1 MCKPFLALMDAS
13 AKPAAFLSYDHLDD
27 RYGHISQFKERLSDE
42 VCIQTGE
49 EFSIFQDRSD
59 ISWGENWRRRIED
72 SLDYVVFFIPIIT
85 PSFFKSEYCRT
96 ELKQFLE
103 REKRLHRRD
112 FVLPVYY
119 VSTPLLDDAD
129 RRAEDELAREISKRQ
144 YADWRE
150 LRFEPFDSPRVGKEL
165 ERLAAQIRE
174 TLDGARS
181 SGCMMEPRPNP
192 ARTGTAS
199 TVIAST
205 GIASNEKPPAR
216 QKIEHRTIVVDQMHR
231 GDHTTINEAV
241 MIACPGD
248 RILVKP
254 GLYEEE
260 MTIDKPLEILGDG
273 DLRDIV
279 IRATGKSA
287 LLFKTAMG
295 RVSNLTLQQ
304 SDGDG
309 CCVDIS
315 QGRLELD
322 GCDIAGHAGACVA
335 IHCGADPRLRK
346 NRIHDSKAE
355 GISVYDGGLGILEEN
370 DIYSNAGPGVAISK
384 GGSPILLRN
393 RINENGGEAIRVFDE
408 GQGTIEENDL
418 RDNLQGPW
426 SISNECERNLKRSG
440 NLE

>member
-1 MCKPFLALMDAS
+1 MDAS

-27 RYGHISQFKERLSDE
+27 RYGHISRFRERLADE

-59 ISWGENWRRRIED
+59 ILWGENWRRRIED
-72 SLDYVVFFIPIIT
+72 SLDDVVFFIPIIT

-103 REKRLHRRD
+103 REKKLRRRD

-129 RRAEDELAREISKRQ
+129 RRAEDELAQEIAKRQ

-150 LRFEPFDSPRVGKEL
+150 LRFEPFDSPRMGKEL

-174 TLDGARS
+174 TLDGAKS
-181 SGCMMEPRPNP
+181 SGCRTEPGP
-192 ARTGTAS
+192 AVTGT
-199 TVIAST
+199 TST
-205 GIASNEKPPAR
+205 GMASNETPSAR
-216 QKIEHRTIVVDQMHR
+216 QKSEHRTIVVDQMHR
-231 GDHTTINEAV
+231 GDHTTISEAV

-248 RILVKP
+248 RILVKA

-315 QGRLELD
+315 QGRLELE
-322 GCDIAGHAGACVA
+322 GCDITGHAEACVA
-335 IHCGADPRLRK
+335 IHSGADPRLRK
-346 NRIHDSKAE
+346 NRIHDGKAE
-355 GISVYDGGLGILEEN
+355 GVSVYDSGLGILEEN

-384 GGSPILLRN
+384 SGSPILRRN
-393 RINENGGEAIRVFDE
+393 RINKNGGEAIRVFE
-408 GQGTIEENDL
+408 GGLGTIEENDL

-426 SISNECERNLKRSG
+426 SVSNECERNLKRSG

>member
-1 MCKPFLALMDAS
+1 MDAS
-13 AKPAAFLSYDHLDD
+13 TRPAAFLSYDHLDD
-27 RYGHISQFKERLSDE
+27 RYGHISQFRDRLVDE

-49 EFSIFQDRSD
+49 EFTIFQDRSD

-72 SLDYVVFFIPIIT
+72 SLDDVAFFIPIIT
-85 PSFFKSEYCRT
+85 PSFFKSEYCRA
-96 ELKQFLE
+96 ELRQFLE
-103 REKRLHRRD
+103 REKRLCRRD
-112 FVLPVYY
+112 FILPVYY

-129 RRAEDELAREISKRQ
+129 RRAEDELAKEIAERQ

-165 ERLAAQIRE
+165 ERLASQIRE
-174 TLDGARS
+174 ALDETGTKL
-181 SGCMMEPRPNP
+181 SGCKTDPGHSPTSSDM
-192 ARTGTAS
+192 TGSAISS
-199 TVIAST
+199 TITRVT
-205 GIASNEKPPAR
+205 SNGKSSAR

-231 GDHTTINEAV
+231 GDYTTISEAV
-241 MIACPGD
+241 MVASPGD

-315 QGRLELD
+315 QGRLELE
-322 GCDIAGHAGACVA
+322 GCDITGYDRSCVD
-335 IHCGADPRLRK
+335 IHSGADPRLRR
-346 NRIHDSKAE
+346 NRIHDGRAA
-355 GISVYDGGLGILEEN
+355 GVSVYDSGLGILEEN
-370 DIYSNAGPGVAISK
+370 EISSNAGPGVAISE
-384 GGSPILLRN
+384 GGNPILRRN
-393 RINENGGEAIRVFDE
+393 HINKNRGEGIRAFE
-408 GQGTIEENDL
+408 GGQGTIEENDL

-426 SISNECERNLKRSG
+426 CVSKDCEQNLKRSG